1 MRCSCTPSRIQSH
14 HPELAAFLSSTGRT
28 CCPSMIGWICDR
40 SKSFAARR
48 VVMKVSSGG
57 KRRARLAYDSKPRRK
72 CEISTMGP
80 SFSLCLYS
88 LALRHSFLPFSSL
101 FLPFWCS
108 KIKWWP
114 WIRGIPR
121 LGLQYGRSLVSML
134 CLFVT
139 WMPLQITRMKLFL
152 ALPPISHTTDQ
163 TCYSKSEHFCFP
175 IIPTKLKHP
184 PLYSSGKHPPLYAL
198 VDHHWPAA

>member
-1 MRCSCTPSRIQSH
+1 VPKVLLRREQEHPFVSKGVLPLLRVCLATQPMRCSCTPSRIQSH

-108 KIKWWP
+108 KIK
-114 WIRGIPR
+114 
-121 LGLQYGRSLVSML
+121 
-134 CLFVT
+134 
-139 WMPLQITRMKLFL
+139 
-152 ALPPISHTTDQ
+152 
-163 TCYSKSEHFCFP
+163 
-175 IIPTKLKHP
+175 
-184 PLYSSGKHPPLYAL
+184 
-198 VDHHWPAA
+198 